1 VPWRFHPWRFH
12 PKTKGHQLAMPD
24 LQVPVKE
31 YFRPNGRS
39 EAKEITIPD
48 GWTEQR
54 AAALNALNDEEID
67 LTVERFPAMVNI
79 CLDDG
84 DFDYRYEVVPLDQ
97 LHATILRLLDE
108 FDVKDYHRAATVM
121 AKQT

>member
-1 VPWRFHPWRFH
+1 
-12 PKTKGHQLAMPD
+12 MPD

-31 YFRPNGRS
+31 YFRPDGRS

-54 AAALNALNDEEID
+54 AAALGLLNDEEID

-84 DFDYRYEVVPLDQ
+84 DFDYKYEVVPPHKVD
-97 LHATILRLLDE
+97 ATILRLLDE
-108 FDVKDYHRAATVM
+108 FDLEDYRRAATVM
-121 AKQT
+121 AEQA